1 GGPGRG
7 RRPGPLYLRRQPP
20 KTPLLPYTTL
30 FRSGRTPTRGR
41 FVGGEIAA
49 FGLAPA
55 DFRQRFAAQQR
66 GALRKAICQQL
77 AVVIGPAVVGVATHD
92 EIDWRAV
99 AALMQPLEEGVLG
112 IGPRHPPH
120 GRAGGQFDRIA
131 VTVDR

>member
-77 AVVIGPAVVGVATHD
+77 AVVIGPARSEEHTSELQSREKLVCPLRLATT
-92 EIDWRAV
+92 RAS
-99 AALMQPLEEGVLG
+99 ASSNG
-112 IGPRHPPH
+112 
-120 GRAGGQFDRIA
+120 
-131 VTVDR
+131 